1 MINMNWWNE
10 LDPNKKRWVA
20 VAGGVFVLFVA
31 VSLFSD
37 EGTSDSS
44 NKSRKETIR
53 HVLTDKG
60 TREAGMDALVGN
72 LKTTKAEQEQ
82 LRRELD
88 RVKRELEDTKSKA
101 GASVDIGKELDQ
113 LKRDVKELSQENRNL
128 ARDLE
133 KAQKDAEKRSG
144 KPTAG
149 GAETGSTEEQGAQ
162 QAGGYTSTEKL
173 DYKDPNEFFKKAP
186 LPADSHSKPT
196 GKESDRSGKP
206 TAQPGIRIVNYTEY
220 NEAEEKAAEEQEDQD
235 NSIYLPAGS
244 ILTGVTITG
253 MDAPTAKG
261 ARKDPFPA
269 TIRLQ
274 KEAIL
279 PNRFRADVRECFLI
293 VSGYGDLSSE
303 RAYLRGEVISCVRED
318 GGVIESRLDGYA
330 VGEDGK
336 AGVRGRLVSKQGAMI
351 AKSLTAG
358 FLSGF
363 AQALDTNPV
372 PVINTNPTDTPVYQQ
387 VFNENTLQSGISK
400 GASSAMEKVAQFYL
414 DMAEGMFPVI
424 EVDAGRQIDVIIT
437 KGQQLKLKSQGTK

>member
-1 MINMNWWNE
+1 
-10 LDPNKKRWVA
+10 
-20 VAGGVFVLFVA
+20 
-31 VSLFSD
+31 
-37 EGTSDSS
+37 
-44 NKSRKETIR
+44 
-53 HVLTDKG
+53 
-60 TREAGMDALVGN
+60 
-72 LKTTKAEQEQ
+72 
-82 LRRELD
+82 
-88 RVKRELEDTKSKA
+88 
-101 GASVDIGKELDQ
+101 
-113 LKRDVKELSQENRNL
+113 
-128 ARDLE
+128 
-133 KAQKDAEKRSG
+133 
-144 KPTAG
+144 
-149 GAETGSTEEQGAQ
+149 
-162 QAGGYTSTEKL
+162 
-173 DYKDPNEFFKKAP
+173 
-186 LPADSHSKPT
+186 
-196 GKESDRSGKP
+196 
-206 TAQPGIRIVNYTEY
+206 
-220 NEAEEKAAEEQEDQD
+220 
-235 NSIYLPAGS
+235 
-244 ILTGVTITG
+244 

-303 RAYLRGEVISCVRED
+303 RAYLRGEVISCVRD
-318 GGVIESRLDGYA
+318 DCGVIESRLYGYA

>member
-1 MINMNWWNE
+1 MNWWHE

-31 VSLFSD
+31 VSIFSD
-37 EGTSDSS
+37 EGTSDSG

-88 RVKRELEDTKSKA
+88 KVKRELEEAKSKA

-113 LKRDVKELSQENRNL
+113 LKHDIQELTKENKNL

-133 KAQKDAEKRSG
+133 KAQKDSEKRSG

-149 GAETGSTEEQGAQ
+149 GAETGSKDEQDAQ
-162 QAGGYTSTEKL
+162 QVGGYTSTEKL

-186 LPADSHSKPT
+186 LPSDSHSKPT

-220 NEAEEKAAEEQEDQD
+220 NEAEEKASEEQEEKD

-269 TIRLQ
+269 TIRLK

-303 RAYLRGEVISCVRED
+303 RAYLRSEVISCVRED

-358 FLSGF
+358 FMGGF

-372 PVINTNPTDTPVYQQ
+372 PVINTNPTDTPLYQQ
-387 VFNENTLQSGISK
+387 VFNENTLQSGVSK
-400 GASSAMEKVAQFYL
+400 GASSALEKIAQFYL

-424 EVDAGRQIDVIIT
+424 EVDAARQIDVIIT

>member
-1 MINMNWWNE
+1 MMNWWAE

-20 VAGGVFVLFVA
+20 VAGGVFVLFV
-31 VSLFSD
+31 VVGLFSSN
-37 EGTSDSS
+37 ENTSDSS
-44 NKSRKETIR
+44 NSRKETIR
-53 HVLTDKG
+53 HVLTDKS
-60 TREAGMDALVGN
+60 TREAGMDALVAN
-72 LKTTKAEQEQ
+72 LERTKAEQER

-88 RVKRELEDTKSKA
+88 RVKRELEATKSKSSA
-101 GASVDIGKELDQ
+101 LVDIGKEFDK
-113 LKRDVKELSQENRNL
+113 LKHDVNELYKENRNL

-133 KAQKDAEKRSG
+133 RVQKDAEKSSG
-144 KPTAG
+144 KTTG
-149 GAETGSTEEQGAQ
+149 GGSETGSTEERGAPE
-162 QAGGYTSTEKL
+162 YTSTEKL
-173 DYKDPNEFFKKAP
+173 DYKNPDEFFKKAP
-186 LPADSHSKPT
+186 LPVNSHSKQT
-196 GKESDRSGKP
+196 GKELDGTGKP
-206 TAQPGIRIVNYTEY
+206 AAQPGIRIVNYTEY
-220 NEAEEKAAEEQEDQD
+220 NESEEKAAEDQENNKD

-363 AQALDTNPV
+363 AQALDTKPV

-400 GASSAMEKVAQFYL
+400 GASNALAKVAQFYL

-437 KGQQLKLKSQGTK
+437 RGQQLKFKSQGAR

>member
-1 MINMNWWNE
+1 MINMNWWLE

-20 VAGGVFVLFVA
+20 IAGGVFVLFVI
-31 VSLFSD
+31 VGLFSNEKTND
-37 EGTSDSS
+37 LND
-44 NKSRKETIR
+44 KSPKETIR

-60 TREAGMDALVGN
+60 TREAGMDALVAN
-72 LKTTKAEQEQ
+72 LKKTKTEQEQ

-88 RVKRELEDTKSKA
+88 RVKRELENTKSKSS
-101 GASVDIGKELDQ
+101 ASVDIDKELNK
-113 LKRDVKELSQENRNL
+113 LKHDIQELSQEI
-128 ARDLE
+128 
-133 KAQKDAEKRSG
+133 AQKDSEKRSE
-144 KPTAG
+144 KPTNDNV
-149 GAETGSTEEQGAQ
+149 ETGSIEKQSSQ
-162 QAGGYTSTEKL
+162 QTGYTSIEKI

-186 LPADSHSKPT
+186 LPVNPHSKPT
-196 GKESDRSGKP
+196 GKELDSSGKP
-206 TAQPGIRIVNYTEY
+206 VVQSSIRIVSYTEY
-220 NEAEEKAAEEQEDQD
+220 KAEKKAVKEQENKD

-279 PNRFRADVRECFLI
+279 PNRFRTDIRECFLI

-336 AGVRGRLVSKQGAMI
+336 AGIRGRLVSKQGAMI

-363 AQALDTNPV
+363 AQALGTNPI
-372 PVINTNPTDTPVYQQ
+372 PIINTNPTDTPIYQQ
-387 VFNENTLQSGISK
+387 MFNENTLQSGISK
-400 GASSAMEKVAQFYL
+400 GTSNAMEKVAQFYL

-424 EVDAGRQIDVIIT
+424 EVDAGRQIDLIIT
-437 KGQQLKLKSQGTK
+437 KGQQLKFKS